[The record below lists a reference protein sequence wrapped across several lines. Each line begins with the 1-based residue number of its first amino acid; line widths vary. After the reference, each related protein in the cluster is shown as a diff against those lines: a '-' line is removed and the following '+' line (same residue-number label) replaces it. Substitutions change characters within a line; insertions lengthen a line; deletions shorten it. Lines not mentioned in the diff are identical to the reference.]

1 MEQNKRFKM
10 IDESFICENCNELVP
25 KLNYTARNHCPFCLH
40 SKHVDILPG
49 DRLNPCKGMLKP
61 IGIEQHRQT
70 FKIIFKCLKCNKIKK
85 NIVATDDN
93 MDLIIKLSKN
103 TLN

>member
-10 IDESFICENCNELVP
+10 IDESFSCENCNKLVP
-25 KLNYTARNHCPFCLH
+25 KLNYTSRNHCPFCLH
-40 SKHVDILPG
+40 SKHIDILPG
-49 DRLNPCKGMLKP
+49 DRLNPCKGILKP
-61 IGIEQHRQT
+61 VGIEKYRQT

-103 TLN
+103 TLK